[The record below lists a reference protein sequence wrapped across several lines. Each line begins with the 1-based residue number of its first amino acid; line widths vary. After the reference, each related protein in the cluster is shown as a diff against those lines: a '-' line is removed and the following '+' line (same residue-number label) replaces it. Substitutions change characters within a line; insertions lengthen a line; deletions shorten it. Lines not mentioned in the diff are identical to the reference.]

1 MIKRLLDWLCWW
13 RKHSSVSRKP
23 SSVLALIQREIE
35 LNPNRRITVDMD
47 ELEGSRDQPT
57 AHALGAHPSKR
68 RTGA

>member
-47 ELEGSRDQPT
+47 EL
-57 AHALGAHPSKR
+57 
-68 RTGA
+68 